1 MQTGMFGK
9 YLKCPIHH
17 LAPNVY
23 DKTLRYNNKN
33 QIIAQTCNPVAAIPR
48 TLNVQMFQ
56 FVHFV

>member
-23 DKTLRYNNKN
+23 DKTLRHNNKN
-33 QIIAQTCNPVAAIPR
+33 QIIAQICNLVAEIPR
-48 TLNVQMFQ
+48 TLNVQLFQ

>member
-23 DKTLRYNNKN
+23 DKTLRHNNKN

-48 TLNVQMFQ
+48 TLNMQMF
-56 FVHFV
+56 